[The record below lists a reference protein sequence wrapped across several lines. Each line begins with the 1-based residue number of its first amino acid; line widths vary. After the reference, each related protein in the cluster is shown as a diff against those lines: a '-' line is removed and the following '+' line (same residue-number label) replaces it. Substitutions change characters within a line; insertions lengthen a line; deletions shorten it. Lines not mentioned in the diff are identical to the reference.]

1 MESDMSKSA
10 KSAKPAVNLIRV
22 YSEDQ
27 IADHVATVNLP
38 VELQGIEGWQGSKE
52 VGGNP
57 ASHLASVNGKSRQI
71 GLCQI
76 FSDFWFGAESRVN
89 LTKGIKHHATRKAW
103 DAATINVDRVNG
115 ELKAETM
122 LSFLRDFEAAKM
134 RAEVTT
140 PEKLAEKAEG
150 NVDAKNESEGESESN
165 DVDVDMVL
173 IQNHN
178 QAAIIAAQA
187 QRIEELERAL
197 AKAQETISAASVAKS
212 VKAVRELLA
221 A

>member
-1 MESDMSKSA
+1 MSKSA
-10 KSAKPAVNLIRV
+10 KPALNLIRV
-22 YSEDQ
+22 HTDDE
-27 IADHVATVNLP
+27 IAAHIATVALP
-38 VELQGIEGWQGSKE
+38 VELQGIESWQGSKE

-57 ASHLASVNGKSRQI
+57 ASHLASVNGKSRTI

-122 LSFLRDFEAAKM
+122 LSFLRDFEACKM
-134 RAEVTT
+134 RAEMTT
-140 PEKLAEKAEG
+140 PEKLAKKAEGNEG
-150 NVDAKNESEGESESN
+150 NVDAKDEG
-165 DVDVDMVL
+165 DVDVNKIL
-173 IQNHN
+173 EQNHN
-178 QAAIIAAQA
+178 QSSIIAAQTI
-187 QRIEELERAL
+187 RIAELEAAL
-197 AKAQETISAASVAKS
+197 AKAQEQISAARQCASI
-212 VKAVRELLA
+212 KAVRELLA